1 MDEPDQRPDVD
12 VWDYFEKSPGLHRV
26 TGKDAETRA
35 SREAS
40 QRLELYLERSPVAV
54 IESRVHQGIVV
65 WSAAAERIFGYRR
78 EEALGQ
84 RLVDLLV
91 PEELVPR
98 VRQAVARLLSGE
110 DPGGRFGVH
119 QNLTKDGRRIFCEW
133 HNAPLVDDSG
143 DVKGILSLAADVS
156 EAERERARAD
166 ESLGRYELLM
176 RGSRNGLWDYR
187 PLDPDRPL
195 EPDNPVYMSEGLL
208 RMVGMSA
215 EQGPKKLGEWSR
227 VVHPEDAPGVSK
239 RFVDHIRSRREYTY
253 IEYRLRRV
261 DGATVWVGSTWQSQ
275 WNEAGG
281 LLRFAGALVD
291 ITEQRK
297 AEEELRDKLAV
308 IERQASAIRQLGT
321 PILEVAEGVLC
332 LPIIGEVDEARGAQM
347 LDATLAAIVDRGAS
361 FLIMDVTGVPAPD
374 AKVGAQLS
382 FIVRAAALLGAE
394 TVVTGIRAAVARE
407 AVARGVQADDFTP
420 LRSLR
425 DGLAYCLRARAARA
439 PNAAGP
445 AARPRR

>member
-12 VWDYFEKSPGLHRV
+12 VWDYFEKSPGLHCV
-26 TGKDAETRA
+26 TGGDAGRRA
-35 SREAS
+35 SQEAS
-40 QRLELYLERSPVAV
+40 QRLELYLERAPVAV
-54 IESRVHQGIVV
+54 IESRLNHGIIV

-91 PEELVPR
+91 PEELMPR
-98 VRQAVARLLSGE
+98 VRLAVARLLSGE

-119 QNLTKDGRRIFCEW
+119 ENVTKDGRRIFCDW
-133 HNAPLVDDSG
+133 HNAPLFDDSG
-143 DVKGILSLAADVS
+143 NVEGILSLALDVS

-166 ESLGRYELLM
+166 ENLGRYELLM

-187 PLDPDRPL
+187 PIDPDRPL
-195 EPDNPVYMSEGLL
+195 EEDIPVYMSEGLL
-208 RMVGMSA
+208 RMVGLSA
-215 EQGPKKLGEWSR
+215 GQGPKKLGEWAM
-227 VVHPEDAPGVSK
+227 VVHPEDAPGVSR
-239 RFVDHIRSRREYTY
+239 RFVEHIRARREYTY
-253 IEYRLRRV
+253 IEYRLRRA

-308 IERQASAIRQLGT
+308 IERQATAIRQLGT

-332 LPIIGEVDEARGAQM
+332 LPIIGEVDDARGAQM
-347 LDATLAAIVDRGAS
+347 LEVTLAAIVDRGAN
-361 FLIMDVTGVPAPD
+361 FVIIDVTGVPFPD
-374 AKVGAQLS
+374 AQVGTRLS
-382 FIVRAAALLGAE
+382 FVVRAAELLGAE
-394 TVVTGIRAAVARE
+394 VVVTGIRAAVARE
-407 AVARGVQADDFTP
+407 AAARGAPAFVKT
-420 LRSLR
+420 LRTLK
-425 DGLAYCLRARAARA
+425 DGLAYCLRAQAVRG
-439 PNAAGP
+439 PNVGGP
-445 AARPRR
+445 TARPRR